1 MRIALVLPYDL
12 ARPGGVRTHTLALA
26 AWLRRTGHDA
36 HVIAPSSDPAAA
48 NQPWLHDVGRPLA
61 ARIGGTVGSLTLS
74 PRVVRSVRNLLDADW
89 DIVHIQEP
97 LVPAIGPA
105 ALERA
110 LGRVPTVLT
119 FHSAEPVAARLY
131 EALGIAIRPHIRRA
145 DACIAVSTAALAI
158 AAPVLGGPA
167 ALIPPCIDYG
177 GAAGPGRSA
186 ETGAPVVLFVGRDEP
201 RKGLPV
207 LLRAIARIAD
217 REAHPAADRGPV
229 LHVAGA
235 ARPDTVGLIERLGL
249 AERVRLHGAVGT
261 SEVRRLLGEASL
273 LCAPALGGEA
283 LGLVLVEAMAASV
296 PVVAS
301 DIDGYRIAARAG
313 RAALLTPPGDVA
325 ALAAALERVGSD
337 HATRVRLVAAG
348 RASARRFD
356 VSVVGA
362 QHLKVYERVVRAD
375 PR

>member
-1 MRIALVLPYDL
+1 MSL
-12 ARPGGVRTHTLALA
+12 ARGCPCC
-26 AWLRRTGHDA
+26 
-36 HVIAPSSDPAAA
+36 S
-48 NQPWLHDVGRPLA
+48 
-61 ARIGGTVGSLTLS
+61 
-74 PRVVRSVRNLLDADW
+74 
-89 DIVHIQEP
+89 
-97 LVPAIGPA
+97 
-105 ALERA
+105 
-110 LGRVPTVLT
+110 
-119 FHSAEPVAARLY
+119 ARL
-131 EALGIAIRPHIRRA
+131 
-145 DACIAVSTAALAI
+145 T
-158 AAPVLGGPA
+158 
-167 ALIPPCIDYG
+167 
-177 GAAGPGRSA
+177 
-186 ETGAPVVLFVGRDEP
+186 
-201 RKGLPV
+201 
-207 LLRAIARIAD
+207 RIVD

-235 ARPDTVGLIERLGL
+235 ARPETVRLIERLGL
-249 AERVRLHGAVGT
+249 AACVRLHGAVGT

-283 LGLVLVEAMAASV
+283 LGLVLVEAMAAGV

-348 RASARRFD
+348 RGSARRFD

-375 PR
+375 FR